1 MEVCRL
7 EVLLQYM
14 KRDINKLILLLLLL
28 ITGKYEIIC
37 TLPTVVPHK
46 YILTCHEYEYQ
57 LHCPFTD

>member
-1 MEVCRL
+1 MFLDNDC
-7 EVLLQYM
+7 
-14 KRDINKLILLLLLL
+14 IS

-37 TLPTVVPHK
+37 TLRTAVPHK